1 MYLIESDLEK
11 REYLGELKRS
21 FKNPFFIFDERVC
34 GIVMGPFFSVAY
46 HSPYEWNRRI
56 TSECNRAWGYVKERN
71 GKSEVRCVFGKGML
85 SPFWLVF
92 YMLLCFVMFV
102 LIFAYHDAVRDVVSE
117 FRAFFWCSVVVSLIV
132 CVVSAVH
139 SCLTDQGLLGQ
150 AELIRL
156 LEKPE
161 EYYG

>member
-1 MYLIESDLEK
+1 M
-11 REYLGELKRS
+11 
-21 FKNPFFIFDERVC
+21 
-34 GIVMGPFFSVAY
+34 
-46 HSPYEWNRRI
+46 
-56 TSECNRAWGYVKERN
+56 
-71 GKSEVRCVFGKGML
+71 FGKGML

-92 YMLLCFVMFV
+92 YMLLCFAMFV

-117 FRAFFWCSVVVSLIV
+117 FRTFFWCSVVVSLIV
-132 CVVSAVH
+132 CVISAVQ

>member
-11 REYLGELKRS
+11 CAYLGELKRS

-34 GIVMGPFFSVAY
+34 GIIIGPFFSVAY

-56 TSECNRAWGYVKERN
+56 TSECNRAWGYVKDRD
-71 GKSEVRCVFGKGML
+71 GKTEIRFLLGKGLL
-85 SPFWLVF
+85 SPFWLIF
-92 YMLLCFVMFV
+92 YALLCFVMF
-102 LIFAYHDAVRDVVSE
+102 LFLFIHNDMLQEMTGEIDKIICFCVVI
-117 FRAFFWCSVVVSLIV
+117 SVIA
-132 CVVSAVH
+132 CVVSAIH
-139 SCLTDQGLLGQ
+139 SSVTEQGDAGRNV
-150 AELIRL
+150 LIRY